1 MSEFPATHNPKVAG
15 SNPAPATK
23 KIQILNGFREFTGGR
38 FPVWREFRQIL
49 GKEFLVQKRSKLPRH
64 ANIVCCHQMRVGIAL
79 NQGELGKTASEQR
92 QELSSTFNNLG
103 DVLRQRIN
111 DVANRSI
118 AHVCVRYQRRP
129 SWLWL
134 VEDW

>member
-1 MSEFPATHNPKVAG
+1 
-15 SNPAPATK
+15 
-23 KIQILNGFREFTGGR
+23 
-38 FPVWREFRQIL
+38 
-49 GKEFLVQKRSKLPRH
+49 
-64 ANIVCCHQMRVGIAL
+64 MRVGIAL